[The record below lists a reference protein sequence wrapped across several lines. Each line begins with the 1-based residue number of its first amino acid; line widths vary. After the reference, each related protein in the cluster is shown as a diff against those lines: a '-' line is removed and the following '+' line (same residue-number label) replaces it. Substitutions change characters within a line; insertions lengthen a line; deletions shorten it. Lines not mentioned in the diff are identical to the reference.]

1 MTPPNLPAMDAA
13 TLRAAHAR
21 GLGYG
26 DYLASDPGKA
36 QPWRDM
42 SSRVRLTPAQRSL
55 LGSFTRRMPVIC
67 LSGIWCGDCSAQ
79 GPMLEAIAAACPA
92 ADLRWLDRDVHSE
105 LSERVAICGGRR
117 VPTVIWMN
125 EDFEFVSL
133 LGDRTI
139 SRYRAMAARALGASC
154 PLPGAPLPDD
164 EVAATLSDWI
174 CEFERVQLL
183 LRLSPR
189 LRQRH
194 GD

>member
-1 MTPPNLPAMDAA
+1 MDAA
-13 TLRAAHAR
+13 TLRAAHAG

-26 DYLASDPGKA
+26 DYLASDSGKA
-36 QPWRDM
+36 QAWRDM
-42 SSRVRLTPAQRSL
+42 SARVRLTPAQRAL

-79 GPMLEAIAAACPA
+79 GPMLDAIAAASPA
-92 ADLRWLDRDVHSE
+92 VDLRWLDRDAHAE
-105 LSERVAICGGRR
+105 LSERITICGGRR

-139 SRYRAMAARALGASC
+139 SRYRAMAARALGPSC

-164 EVAATLSDWI
+164 EVAATLADWV